1 MSARYLK
8 IPVAVPDGVQVAV
21 AGDDY
26 SAKGPAGEARGRFP
40 DCGGKVAVERGDA
53 GFTVRIL
60 DDGDRFARALAG
72 TYWRLLANMMEGA
85 AKGFERALELN
96 GVGYRAQ
103 AAGDKLTLQLG
114 YSHPVEK
121 TMPPGVSVRTPT
133 PTEIILRGA
142 DKAAVGQVAAEIR
155 AVRPPEP
162 YKGKGARYRGERVV
176 LKETKKK

>member
-8 IPVAVPDGVQVAV
+8 LPVAVPDGVQVAV
-21 AGDDY
+21 SGDGI
-26 SAKGPAGEARGRFP
+26 SAKGPAGEVRANFP
-40 DCGGKVAVERGDA
+40 DCGRKVSVERGDD

-60 DDGDRFARALAG
+60 DKRDRFARALAG
-72 TYWRLLANMMEGA
+72 TYWRLLSNMMEGA
-85 AKGFERALELN
+85 SKGFERVLELT

-103 AAGDKLTLQLG
+103 AAGNKITLQLG
-114 YSHPVEK
+114 FSHPVEK
-121 TMPPGVSVRTPT
+121 TMPPGVTVQTPV

-142 DKAAVGQVAAEIR
+142 DKAVVGQIAAEIR

-162 YKGKGARYRGERVV
+162 YKGKGVRRRGERVV